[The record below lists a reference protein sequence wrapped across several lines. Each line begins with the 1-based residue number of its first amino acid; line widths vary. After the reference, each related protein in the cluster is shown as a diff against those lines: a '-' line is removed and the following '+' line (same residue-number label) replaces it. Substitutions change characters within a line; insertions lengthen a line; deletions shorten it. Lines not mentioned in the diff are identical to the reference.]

1 MLKFKNKS
9 SQTHAFHSWKKA
21 PYTNSVEP
29 LRELVDNSIGANAT
43 EIRIELDFDLKR
55 GSIEDNGCGFPI
67 DPLELERCFTF
78 GNLGENT
85 TDINEHGEGFKTSI
99 AKLDPTDKNWELHWK
114 RDHKY
119 YSLTTSF
126 TSDEHIATLA
136 KEWVGDIADKSGTI
150 VMFPFSL
157 QGFTALYSSCSPN
170 AEELENKSEDV
181 LRRLRID
188 FEHTWM
194 LHPRVMTGKCRL
206 FINGIQL
213 EPFNIPMDYSM
224 YTKIPVVKDET
235 ISGCKVNLKMFII
248 NKNLVNSWY
257 RVSQGSSGFYSF
269 KNGRFIQAD
278 TQNALYTR
286 LYGSSSHNS
295 HNGFIALINFV
306 GSQSST
312 PPTIPT
318 KNGFDPTNVIF
329 VEACKWI
336 NEQVKKFVDKPPEQS
351 EDSLM
356 LKFERIR
363 RNNHLDDTHVIKL
376 KYTIP
381 SNETVFKTTQLDAY
395 EEVNGRINIYEGKKS
410 NKPAIQDIN
419 QLFCNWVFACEVL
432 KNPPNMKP
440 VLLLDVAKPSF
451 KLTDDLHEKIRVLA
465 CRCTF
470 GFPLQI
476 WNYDVER
483 LYEFKI

>member
-1 MLKFKNKS
+1 MLKFKNQP
-9 SQTHAFHSWKKA
+9 SQSHAFHSWKKA
-21 PYTNSVEP
+21 PYTSSVEP

-43 EIRIELDFDLKR
+43 EIHIDLDFELNR
-55 GSIEDNGCGFPI
+55 GSIEDNGCGFPLE
-67 DPLELERCFTF
+67 PQELERCFTF

-85 TDINEHGEGFKTSI
+85 TDVNEHGEGFKTSI
-99 AKLDPTDKNWELHWK
+99 AKLDPTDKNWQLHWK
-114 RDHKY
+114 RDNKC

-126 TSDEHIATLA
+126 TSDEHIAKLTE
-136 KEWVGDIADKSGTI
+136 EWIGIIPGKSGTI
-150 VMFPFSL
+150 VIFPFSR
-157 QGFTALYSSCSPN
+157 QGFTALYDTSDPK
-170 AEELENKSEDV
+170 LKDTDDII
-181 LRRLRID
+181 RRLRID

-194 LHPRVMTGKCRL
+194 LHPRVMTGKCRI
-206 FINGIQL
+206 FVNGLQL
-213 EPFNIPMDYSM
+213 DPF
-224 YTKIPVVKDET
+224 KIPVDYTVYTKTPLESSKT
-235 ISGCKVNLKMFII
+235 LSTGCRINLKMFVIS
-248 NKNLVNSWY
+248 KTLDNSWY
-257 RVSQGSSGFYSF
+257 RKTQGSSGFYSF

-295 HNGFIALINFV
+295 HNGFIAIVNFT
-306 GSQSST
+306 GTQSQT

-318 KNGFDPTNVIF
+318 KNGFDANNTIF
-329 VEACKWI
+329 VEACEWI
-336 NEQVKKFVDKPPEQS
+336 KEEVKKFVDKPSEES

-356 LKFERIR
+356 ERFAEIR
-363 RNNHLDDTHVIKL
+363 RNNHADNIHIIKT
-376 KYTIP
+376 KYTI
-381 SNETVFKTTQLDAY
+381 SSTDTAFKTTQLDAY

-410 NKPAIQDIN
+410 NKAAIQDIN

-465 CRCTF
+465 YRCTY

-476 WNYDVER
+476 WNYDVQR
-483 LYEFKI
+483 LYEFKV